1 MNARRFNHSSGQERV
16 SGSQTSIADRSSLR
30 EDDFLRVI
38 WHERKRAERT
48 HKPCLLMLVEMEAQF
63 SGDSN
68 KKALEKILNAITSAT
83 RETDVTG
90 WYQDEAVVG
99 VLFTEILFEDGASIV
114 TKVMSRVSE
123 ALRARLSP
131 LQFNQAS
138 ISFQLFPD
146 ESEAQIPPT
155 ANPTVYAALAASD
168 ESGRLVQ
175 R

>member
-1 MNARRFNHSSGQERV
+1 MNTRRFNHRSGQEQRPKSNSSV
-16 SGSQTSIADRSSLR
+16 ADRSSLR
-30 EDDFLRVI
+30 EDEFLRVI
-38 WHERKRAERT
+38 GHECKRAERT
-48 HKPCLLMLVEMEAQF
+48 HKPCLLMLVEMDQQF
-63 SGDSN
+63 PEEGSC
-68 KKALEKILNAITSAT
+68 KALGKILYALTSAT

-90 WYQDEAVVG
+90 WYQDQAMVG

-114 TKVMSRVSE
+114 TKVMTRVSE

-138 ISFQLFPD
+138 VSFHLFP
-146 ESEAQIPPT
+146 SELEAEIT
-155 ANPTVYAALAASD
+155 AVANPTVYAAMAAPD